1 MENQNYSE
9 YYIYKLIEINFGDPI
24 SSMLLTP
31 DHLII
36 GTMLGKISFFTL
48 SSKELSNLSELNPEN
63 VSNISYN
70 SEDNIIN
77 VSIGDEKILRYKED
91 KQNPNN
97 HLFQK
102 VLNYSNEA
110 DHTKFCENAF
120 IYLSSHYIFRIQLSQ
135 PEEKCLNISELEA
148 DYEIMNIN
156 NNDVFHIGKLP
167 MTNYIV
173 PFCFDGQNFAW
184 VEFTGPE
191 KRNICLANVLNNL
204 VQKNNTN
211 NINPY
216 KKDIDRNFGH
226 ISHLKIM
233 DKDKIFWCIL

>member
-1 MENQNYSE
+1 M
-9 YYIYKLIEINFGDPI
+9 F
-24 SSMLLTP
+24 LTS

-36 GTMLGKISFFTL
+36 GTMLVKISFFTL
-48 SSKELSNLSELNPEN
+48 SSKDLSNLSELNSQNE
-63 VSNISYN
+63 SNISYN

-77 VSIGDEKILRYKED
+77 ISIGDEKILRYKED

-97 HLFQK
+97 FHLFQK

-156 NNDVFHIGKLP
+156 NNDVFQSGKLP
-167 MTNYIV
+167 MINYIV

-184 VEFTGPE
+184 SNLQGRLRNGCPE

-204 VQKNNTN
+204 FQKNNTN

-216 KKDIDRNFGH
+216 KKDIDKNFGH
-226 ISHLKIM
+226 ISHLKTM
-233 DKDKIFWCIL
+233 DKEKIFLGIL